1 MVGCL
6 LSNPRSL
13 HRAVLTGQRVEN
25 LHALHLTG
33 AALGFIGGSQVT
45 TPMCLLPAS
54 MNCTQHTSCTGDSHI
69 HPVSGW
75 PISAPPAGLPC
86 ELLRH
91 FTPSQPLLV
100 GGLTPAEEGSGFM
113 QLRFKRH
120 RWFPKI
126 MKTRDPLIF
135 SIGEQLQLAQM
146 CALR

>member
-1 MVGCL
+1 M
-6 LSNPRSL
+6 P
-13 HRAVLTGQRVEN
+13 
-25 LHALHLTG
+25 
-33 AALGFIGGSQVT
+33 
-45 TPMCLLPAS
+45 
-54 MNCTQHTSCTGDSHI
+54 
-69 HPVSGW
+69 
-75 PISAPPAGLPC
+75 APPAGLPC

-135 SIGEQLQLAQM
+135 SIGEQLQPALM
-146 CALR
+146 SALRQ

>member
-1 MVGCL
+1 M
-6 LSNPRSL
+6 PRS
-13 HRAVLTGQRVEN
+13 
-25 LHALHLTG
+25 
-33 AALGFIGGSQVT
+33 
-45 TPMCLLPAS
+45 
-54 MNCTQHTSCTGDSHI
+54 
-69 HPVSGW
+69 
-75 PISAPPAGLPC
+75 PIPGPPAGLPC

-135 SIGEQLQLAQM
+135 SIGAQLQLAQI
-146 CALR
+146 CAFKYCSASGAGIAA